1 VLRFLRAKRSELDT
15 WLTERGVAHTF
26 SLPVYQLHQRTLPLV
41 EEHARGL
48 CLDAGSGRSP
58 WKPLLAAR
66 GIRVLSLDVEDRAGE
81 VDVIADLQQMPV
93 IEDSSITT
101 VLCTQVLEHLPR
113 PWDAMAEICRVLAP
127 GGHLILS
134 VPHLSVIHEAPHDYY
149 RYTRYG
155 LEALCQ
161 QAGLEVVRI
170 DEAGGLI
177 SFLSHAVSMVLFC
190 TLAAVPGL
198 RWITWKVNLALIHA
212 LDLID
217 RLLGAARIYPCNH
230 VLLAKKPALPP
241 ETPSA

>member
-1 VLRFLRAKRSELDT
+1 MLRFLRAKRSELDT
-15 WLTERGVAHTF
+15 WLTEKGVAHTF
-26 SLPVYQLHQRTLPLV
+26 SLPVYQLHQHTLPLV
-41 EEHARGL
+41 EQYAAGR

-58 WKPLLAAR
+58 WKPLLAER
-66 GIRVLSLDVEDRAGE
+66 GIQVLSLDVEDRAGE
-81 VDVIADLQQMPV
+81 VDIIADLQHMPV
-93 IEDSSITT
+93 IEDASVAT

-113 PWDAMAEICRVLAP
+113 PWDAMAEICRVLSP

-155 LEALCQ
+155 LTALCE

-170 DEAGGLI
+170 EEAGGLI

-198 RWITWKVNLALIHA
+198 RWVTWKINLAFIHLLHA
-212 LDLID
+212 LD

-230 VLLAKKPALPP
+230 VLLARKPAAPGEPP
-241 ETPSA
+241 QA